1 MAGHRHYLLASFWLL
16 RPVNYV
22 VILNALISF
31 SLLLIFILFLADWG
45 LILPNPP
52 RLVVLPDGHPGVNI
66 KF

>member
-1 MAGHRHYLLASFWLL
+1 MF
-16 RPVNYV
+16 

-52 RLVVLPDGHPGVNI
+52 RLIVLPDGHPGVNI